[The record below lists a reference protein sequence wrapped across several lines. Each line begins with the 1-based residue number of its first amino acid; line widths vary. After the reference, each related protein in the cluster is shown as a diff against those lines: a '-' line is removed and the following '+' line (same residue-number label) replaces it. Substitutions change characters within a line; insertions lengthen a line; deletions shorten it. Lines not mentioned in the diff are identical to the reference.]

1 MSILMHKNPEPRWQD
16 IQSVLENNGFVEIKF
31 DDNWYVFMQK
41 GKKNIRI
48 PKLNKISK
56 PCLDSIIQA
65 SDIDENMFLD
75 ALRK

>member
-1 MSILMHKNPEPRWQD
+1 MHKNPEPRWQD